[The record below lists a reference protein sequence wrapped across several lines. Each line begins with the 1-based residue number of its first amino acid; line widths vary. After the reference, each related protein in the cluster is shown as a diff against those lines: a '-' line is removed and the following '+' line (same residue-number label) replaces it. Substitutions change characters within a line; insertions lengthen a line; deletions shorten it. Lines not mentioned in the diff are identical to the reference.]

1 MKGSAN
7 PGGLAEG
14 CLGGI
19 RGLVFVP
26 NLGLV
31 AWSGPE
37 LEILL
42 NLPNQSEGMD
52 NQAST
57 TMCGV
62 PSSSLTNVRS
72 VPI

>member
-42 NLPNQSEGMD
+42 LRL
-52 NQAST
+52 
-57 TMCGV
+57 
-62 PSSSLTNVRS
+62 SLTCEVCLSRLRGE
-72 VPI
+72 I